1 MRVEIS
7 FFENLFN
14 LKKLKEVSMNTKT
27 NDNGEIEQMEKQDDN
42 EWIQEYEVIYQS
54 YALER

>member
-1 MRVEIS
+1 MENEIS
-7 FFENLFN
+7 FFIELINLT
-14 LKKLKEVSMNTKT
+14 KREEKLEDQISYDSKSDKSVKSGK
-27 NDNGEIEQMEKQDDN
+27 DN

>member
-1 MRVEIS
+1 MG
-7 FFENLFN
+7 
-14 LKKLKEVSMNTKT
+14 
-27 NDNGEIEQMEKQDDN
+27 NDNPFFIRLLNLTNPQGKLEDQISYESKLDESGKDN